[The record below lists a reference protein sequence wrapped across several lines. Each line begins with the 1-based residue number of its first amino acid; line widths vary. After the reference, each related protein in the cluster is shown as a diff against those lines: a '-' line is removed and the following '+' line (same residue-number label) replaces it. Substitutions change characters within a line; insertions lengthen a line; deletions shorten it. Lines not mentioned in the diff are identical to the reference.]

1 MQRRPAIEVVWPLF
15 LPEAMLMNIHEYQA
29 KELLAKFGIGIPTGI
44 PAMTVEEAVAA
55 ARALPGPL
63 YVVKAQIH
71 AGGRGKGKFKELG
84 PDAKGGVRL
93 AKSVEEVEAHAR
105 EMLGN
110 TLVTIQTGDAGKQVN
125 RLYITD
131 GVDIGKEYYL
141 SMLVD
146 RATGRVAMIA
156 STEGGMSIEDVAHE
170 TPEKIATI
178 TIDPA
183 QGFMPHHGRAL
194 AFGLKLKGDL
204 AKQAQVLG
212 KQLYDAFMALDCAMI
227 EINPLADCGGRLLV
241 LDTKMSFDSNAL
253 YRHPDVMALRD
264 ETEEDPAEVEASE
277 YDLAY
282 IKLDGNIG
290 CMVNGAGLAMATMDI
305 IKLNGEFPA
314 NFLDVGGGASKEKVT
329 AAFKII
335 LKDPAVKGILV
346 NIFGGI
352 MKCDIIAE
360 GIVAAA
366 KEVNLSVPLVV
377 RLEGT
382 NVDLGKQILEGSG
395 LPIVSASDLGDAARK
410 IVAEVRKAA

>member
-1 MQRRPAIEVVWPLF
+1 
-15 LPEAMLMNIHEYQA
+15 MNIHEYQA
-29 KELLAKFGIGIPTGI
+29 KDLLAKFGVAVPKGI
-44 PAMTVEEAVAA
+44 PALTVAEAVEAA
-55 ARALPGPL
+55 KSLPGPL

-93 AKSVEEVEAHAR
+93 AKTLGDVESHAKD
-105 EMLGN
+105 MLGN
-110 TLVTIQTGDAGKQVN
+110 TLVTIQTGEAGKQVN

-131 GVDIGKEYYL
+131 GVDIGSEYYL
-141 SMLVD
+141 SMVVD
-146 RATGRVAMIA
+146 RASGRVALIV
-156 STEGGMSIEDVAHE
+156 STEGGMNIEDVAHD
-170 TPEKIATI
+170 TPEKITTI
-178 TIDPA
+178 TVDPA
-183 QGFMPHHGRAL
+183 QGFMPHHGRAV
-194 AFGLKLKGDL
+194 AFALKLKGDL
-204 AKQAQVLG
+204 AKQAQIMA
-212 KQLYDAFMALDCAMI
+212 KQLFDAFMALDCEML
-227 EINPLADCGGRLLV
+227 EINPLAECGDKLLV
-241 LDTKMSFDSNAL
+241 LDAKMSFDSNAL
-253 YRHPDVMALRD
+253 YRHPDVLALRD
-264 ETEEDPAEVEASE
+264 VTEEDPAEVEASE

-352 MKCDIIAE
+352 MKCDIIAD

-366 KEVNLSVPLVV
+366 KEVNQSVPLAV

-382 NVDLGKQILEGSG
+382 NVELGKDILENSG

-410 IVAEVRKAA
+410 IVAEVRKVA

>member
-1 MQRRPAIEVVWPLF
+1 
-15 LPEAMLMNIHEYQA
+15 MNIHEYQA
-29 KELLAKFGIGIPTGI
+29 KDLLTKFGVAVPKGI
-44 PAMTVEEAVAA
+44 PALTVAEAVEAA
-55 ARALPGPL
+55 KSLPGPL

-93 AKSVEEVEAHAR
+93 AKTLADVEAHAT

-131 GVDIGKEYYL
+131 GVDIGSEYYL
-141 SMLVD
+141 SMVVD
-146 RATGRVAMIA
+146 RASGRIA
-156 STEGGMSIEDVAHE
+156 LIVSTEGGMNIEDVAHD
-170 TPEKIATI
+170 TPERITTI
-178 TIDPA
+178 TVDPA
-183 QGFMPHHGRAL
+183 QGFMPHHGRAV
-194 AFGLKLKGDL
+194 AFALKLKGDL
-204 AKQAQVLG
+204 AKQAQVMA
-212 KQLYDAFMALDCAMI
+212 KQLFDAFVALDCEML
-227 EINPLADCGGRLLV
+227 EINPLAECGDKLLV
-241 LDTKMSFDSNAL
+241 LDAKMSFDSNAL
-253 YRHPDVMALRD
+253 YRHPDVQALRD
-264 ETEEDPAEVEASE
+264 ITEEDPAEVEASE

-314 NFLDVGGGASKEKVT
+314 NFLDVGGGANKEKVT

-352 MKCDIIAE
+352 MKCDIIAD

-382 NVDLGKQILEGSG
+382 NVELGKDILENSG

>member
-1 MQRRPAIEVVWPLF
+1 
-15 LPEAMLMNIHEYQA
+15 MNIHEYQA
-29 KELLAKFGIGIPTGI
+29 KELLAKFGVAIPLGFA
-44 PAMTVEEAVAA
+44 AMSVDEAVAA
-55 ARALPGPL
+55 AGKLPGPL
-63 YVVKAQIH
+63 YVVKSQIH

-93 AKSVEEVEAHAR
+93 SKSLDEVRANATD
-105 EMLGN
+105 MLGN

-125 RLYITD
+125 RLYVTD
-131 GVDIGKEYYL
+131 GADIAKEYYL

-146 RATGRVAMIA
+146 RASGRIAMVV
-156 STEGGMSIEDVAHE
+156 STEGGMDIETVAHE
-170 TPEKIATI
+170 TPEKIRTI

-183 QGFMPHHGRAL
+183 EGFQPHHGRAV
-194 AFGLKLKGDL
+194 AFALKLTGDL
-204 AKQAQVLG
+204 NKQAVKLAG
-212 KQLYDAFMALDCAMI
+212 QLYDAFVGTDMAML
-227 EINPLADCGGRLLV
+227 EVNPLVETTDGKLLV
-241 LDTKMSFDSNAL
+241 LDAKVSFDSNSL
-253 YRHPDVMALRD
+253 YRHPDILALRD
-264 ETEEDPAEVEASE
+264 ETEEDPAEVEASK

-305 IKLNGEFPA
+305 IKLNGAFPA

-329 AAFKII
+329 AAFKLI
-335 LKDPAVKGILV
+335 LSDPAVKGILV

-352 MKCDIIAE
+352 MRCDIIAD

-382 NVDLGKQILEGSG
+382 NVQQGKDILANSG
-395 LPIVSASDLGDAARK
+395 LPIVAADDLGDAAKK
-410 IVAEVRKAA
+410 IVAQVKQAA

>member
-1 MQRRPAIEVVWPLF
+1 
-15 LPEAMLMNIHEYQA
+15 MNIHEYQA
-29 KELLAKFGIGIPTGI
+29 KELLAKFGIGV
-44 PAMTVEEAVAA
+44 PAGHAAMSAEEAVEAA
-55 ARALPGPL
+55 KKLPGPL

-71 AGGRGKGKFKELG
+71 AGGRGKGRFKELR

-93 AKSVEEVEAHAR
+93 AHSVEDVESAAR

-110 TLVTIQTGDAGKQVN
+110 TLVTVQTGEAGKQVN
-125 RLYITD
+125 RLYVTD
-131 GVDIGKEYYL
+131 GVDIAREYYL

-146 RATGRVAMIA
+146 RASGRIAMIV
-156 STEGGMSIEDVAHE
+156 STEGGMDIETVAHE
-170 TPEKIATI
+170 TPEKITTI

-183 QGFMPHHGRAL
+183 TGFMPHHGRAV
-194 AFGLKLKGDL
+194 AHALKLEGNLAKAAGKL
-204 AKQAQVLG
+204 AKQLHE
-212 KQLYDAFMALDCAMI
+212 AFTRLDCAML
-227 EINPLADCGGRLLV
+227 EINPLVETKGGELLV

-253 YRHPDVMALRD
+253 YRHPDVEAMRD
-264 ETEEDPAEVEASE
+264 ESEEDPMEVEAGK

-282 IKLDGNIG
+282 IKLDGDIG

-305 IKLNGEFPA
+305 IKLNGAFPA

-335 LKDPAVKGILV
+335 LSDPAVKGILV

-352 MKCDIIAE
+352 MRCDTIAE

-366 KEVNLSVPLVV
+366 REVELGVPLVV

-382 NVDLGKQILEGSG
+382 NVQQGKDILANSG
-395 LPIVSASDLGDAARK
+395 LPIVPAEDLGDAARK
-410 IVAEVRKAA
+410 IVAEVKQAA

>member
-1 MQRRPAIEVVWPLF
+1 
-15 LPEAMLMNIHEYQA
+15 MNIHEYQA
-29 KELLAKFGIGIPTGI
+29 KELLAKFGAPV
-44 PAMTVEEAVAA
+44 PAGHAAMSVDEAVKAA
-55 ARALPGPL
+55 ESLPGPL
-63 YVVKAQIH
+63 YVVKSQIH

-93 AKSVEEVEAHAR
+93 ARTLDEVRAAATD
-105 EMLGN
+105 MLGN

-125 RLYITD
+125 RLYVTD
-131 GVDIGKEYYL
+131 GADIAKEYYL

-146 RATGRVAMIA
+146 RATGRIAVVA
-156 STEGGMSIEDVAHE
+156 STEGGMDIETVAHD
-170 TPEKIATI
+170 TPEKITTI

-183 QGFMPHHGRAL
+183 EGYQPHHGRAV
-194 AFGLKLKGDL
+194 AFALKLTGDL
-204 AKQAQVLG
+204 NKQAVKLTG
-212 KQLYDAFMALDCAMI
+212 QLYDAFVATDMAML
-227 EINPLADCGGRLLV
+227 EINPLAESADGQLLV
-241 LDTKMSFDSNAL
+241 LDAKVGFDPNAL
-253 YRHPDVMALRD
+253 FRHKDVAALRD
-264 ETEEDPAEVEASE
+264 ETEEDPAEVEASK

-282 IKLDGNIG
+282 IKLDGDIG

-305 IKLNGEFPA
+305 IKLNGMFPA

-335 LKDPAVKGILV
+335 LADPAVKGILV

-382 NVDLGKQILEGSG
+382 NVEQGKEILSNSG
-395 LPIVSASDLGDAARK
+395 LAIVPANDLGDAAKK
-410 IVAEVRKAA
+410 IVAEVQKAA

>member
-1 MQRRPAIEVVWPLF
+1 
-15 LPEAMLMNIHEYQA
+15 MNLHEYQA
-29 KELLAKFGIGIPTGI
+29 KELLAKYGIGIPAGH
-44 PAMTVEEAVAA
+44 AALTVEEAIAGA
-55 ARALPGPL
+55 KQLPGPL
-63 YVVKAQIH
+63 YIVKAQIH

-93 AKSVEEVEAHAR
+93 SRSLEEVEANAK

-125 RLYITD
+125 RLYVTD
-131 GVDIGKEYYL
+131 GVDIAKEYYL

-146 RATGRVAMIA
+146 RATGRVAMIV
-156 STEGGMSIEDVAHE
+156 STEGGMDIEEVAHA
-170 TPEKIATI
+170 TPEKITTI

-183 QGFMPHHGRAL
+183 EGFQAHHGRAV
-194 AFGLKLKGDL
+194 AFALKLEGDL
-204 AKQAQVLG
+204 NKQAQKLAG
-212 KQLYDAFMALDCAMI
+212 QLYTAFNDLDCEML
-227 EINPLADCGGRLLV
+227 EINPLVETVDGKLLV
-241 LDTKMSFDSNAL
+241 LDTKMSLDGNAL
-253 YRHPDVMALRD
+253 FRHPDVAALRD
-264 ETEEDPAEVEASE
+264 ETDEDPAEVEASK

-314 NFLDVGGGASKEKVT
+314 NFLDVGGGATKEKVT
-329 AAFKII
+329 EAFKII
-335 LKDPAVKGILV
+335 LSDPAVEGILV

-352 MKCDIIAE
+352 MKCDVIAD

-382 NVDLGKQILEGSG
+382 NVEQGKDILNNSG
-395 LPIVSASDLGDAARK
+395 LPIVSANDLGDAAQK
-410 IVAEVRKAA
+410 IVAEVKKAA

>member
-1 MQRRPAIEVVWPLF
+1 
-15 LPEAMLMNIHEYQA
+15 
-29 KELLAKFGIGIPTGI
+29 
-44 PAMTVEEAVAA
+44 
-55 ARALPGPL
+55 
-63 YVVKAQIH
+63 VVKSQIH

-93 AKSVEEVEAHAR
+93 AFNLDEVESHAKD
-105 EMLGN
+105 MLGN
-110 TLVTIQTGDAGKQVN
+110 TLVTIQTGPEGKQVN

-131 GVDIGKEYYL
+131 GADIKQEFYL
-141 SMLVD
+141 ALLVD
-146 RATGRVAMIA
+146 RATSRIAVVA
-156 STEGGMSIEDVAHE
+156 STEGGMNIEDVAHD
-170 TPEKIATI
+170 TPEKIHTI
-178 TIDPA
+178 LIDPVT
-183 QGFMPHHGRAL
+183 GIMPHHGRSVSAAL
-194 AFGLKLKGDL
+194 GLTGDL
-204 AKQAQVLG
+204 AKQAAKVLG
-212 KQLYDAFMALDCAMI
+212 CLYDAFVATDAEQI
-227 EINPLADCGGRLLV
+227 EINPLAVCEGKDGDELLV
-241 LDTKMSFDSNAL
+241 LDAKVAFDGNAMF
-253 YRHPDVMALRD
+253 RHKDLAELRD
-264 ETEEDPAEVEASE
+264 LTEEDPAEVEASE

-314 NFLDVGGGASKEKVT
+314 NFLDVGGGANKEKVT

-352 MKCDIIAE
+352 MKCDIIAD

-382 NVDLGKQILEGSG
+382 NVQQGKDILANSG
-395 LPIVSASDLGDAARK
+395 LPIVSANDLGDAAQK